1 MRLDPSKKQIPV
13 LTVDLATQQT
23 PRVTGNADTLG
34 GKKAERSPPRHKEK
48 NHRKNKRREAS
59 MSSSEELDNYF
70 DQHEDQ
76 IDGIE

>member
-1 MRLDPSKKQIPV
+1 MTMD
-13 LTVDLATQQT
+13 LTTQQT
-23 PRVTGNADTLG
+23 PRVSGYADNM
-34 GKKAERSPPRHKEK
+34 GKKATERSPPRHKES

-76 IDGIE
+76 IDRIE